1 MGLKAY
7 VQNLWRA
14 FKGVPF
20 PTQGGGGDFLTML
33 PWGTN
38 GGIYPNSQFN
48 WAQEVGPLTNS
59 SLVMVAANWA
69 GTNLPEA
76 PLQVV
81 REVAPGQR
89 EPVASHPLVDLFRQ
103 PTPYYSGATLWK
115 AAMLSWIADG
125 NIYLRKVRNV
135 NGEPVELWYEP
146 HFSIRPRWSVEGAD
160 FISYYEVWRNGQ
172 WYPIDPADVIHIR
185 YGIDP
190 YNPRLGL
197 SPVASAY
204 REIFTDSERARYS
217 ALILKNGGAIPIVL
231 SPKESDT
238 EVDAAG
244 IKAEFEYRTT
254 GDNVGR
260 PIVLSGPMDATQFG
274 ATPDKLLVDK
284 ASIIPEER
292 IAALV
297 GIPAA
302 VLGFGAGLAQTKVG
316 ATMKELREQAYENF
330 IIPTQRLIAS
340 DLTVQLLSDWARP
353 DGLRV
358 DWDLSQVRVL
368 QDDQTALATRQ
379 ATLYEKGVITR
390 AEARRPFGLPVTPAD
405 DVYFTNPGAAAPV
418 PPPTPTGIL

>member
-1 MGLKAY
+1 MGLREY
-7 VQNLWRA
+7 GQNLWRA
-14 FKGVPF
+14 LKGVPF
-20 PTQGGGGDFLTML
+20 PAQGGGGDFLTML

-38 GGIYPNSQFN
+38 GGVYPNSQVN

-69 GTNLPEA
+69 GTNLSEA
-76 PLQVV
+76 PLRVV
-81 REVAPGQR
+81 RESAPGQI
-89 EPVASHPLVDLFRQ
+89 EPIPAHPLTDLFRA
-103 PTPYYSGATLWK
+103 PTPWYSGATLWK
-115 AAMLSWIADG
+115 AAMLSWVIDG
-125 NIYLRKVRNV
+125 NMYFLKVRNAA
-135 NGEPVELWYEP
+135 GEVIQLWYEP

-160 FISYYEVWRNGQ
+160 YVSFYEVWRNGT
-172 WYPIDPADVIHIR
+172 WYRVDVADVVHIR

-197 SPVASAY
+197 SPIASAY

-231 SPKESDT
+231 SPKEADV

-244 IKAEFEYRTT
+244 LKAEFEYRTS

-260 PIVLSGPMDATQFG
+260 PVVLSGPMDVQQFG

-330 IIPTQRLIAS
+330 IIPTQRLIAA
-340 DLTVQLLSDWARP
+340 DLTVQLLPEFARSEA
-353 DGLRV
+353 LRV

-379 ATLYEKGVITR
+379 SLLYEKGVITR
-390 AEARRPFGLPVTPAD
+390 AEARRPFGLPVKPED
-405 DVYFTNPGAAAPV
+405 DVYFTNPGAASAP
-418 PPPTPTGIL
+418 PLPPTPGTL

>member
-14 FKGVPF
+14 VKGVPF

-81 REVAPGQR
+81 RTPAPGQK
-89 EPVASHPLVDLFRQ
+89 EAIAGHPMVGLFEQ
-103 PTPYYSGATLWK
+103 PNPYYSGAVLWK
-115 AAMLSWIADG
+115 AAMLSWITDG
-125 NIYLRKVRNV
+125 NIYLRKVRNAAGDV
-135 NGEPVELWYEP
+135 VELWYEP
-146 HFSIRPRWSVEGAD
+146 HFSIRPRWSVEGRD
-160 FISYYEVWRNGQ
+160 FLAFYEVWRNGQ
-172 WYPIDPADVIHIR
+172 WYPVDPADVIHIR

-231 SPKESDT
+231 SPKDLDT
-238 EVDAAG
+238 TLNAAEL
-244 IKAEFEYRTT
+244 KAEFEYRTT

-260 PIVLSGPMDATQFG
+260 PVVLSGPVEAQQFG

-330 IIPTQRLIAS
+330 IIPTQRLIAA
-340 DLTVQLLSDWARP
+340 DLTVQLLPEFARSE
-353 DGLRV
+353 GARV

-379 ATLYEKGVITR
+379 SLLYEKGVITR
-390 AEARRPFGLPVTPAD
+390 AEARRPFGLPVTTAD
-405 DVYFTNPGAAAPV
+405 DVYAITPGASPAPS
-418 PPPTPTGIL
+418 PTQGTL